1 MLKKPTKTIK
11 TIPNADEIDV
21 SKNELSSS
29 DDETIEKPK
38 KKLNYVYTEKRKANF
53 ERMKKIKEDKQKERM
68 DLKKRDNELK
78 IKQDELI
85 KEKLKYDI
93 KKKEDKVKKIIKKI
107 PKKKEESESESESE
121 YESENES
128 EDEPVKSKSKSRR
141 KKNPVKI
148 IINNKIPDQNKPI
161 EQIKKKSNILFL

>member
-1 MLKKPTKTIK
+1 MPKKPTKTIK
-11 TIPNADEIDV
+11 TNTSADEIDV
-21 SKNELSSS
+21 SKNEIINESSSS
-29 DDETIEKPK
+29 DDETIEKSK

-78 IKQDELI
+78 IKKDELI

-121 YESENES
+121 NES
-128 EDEPVKSKSKSRR
+128 EDEPVKIKSKNRR

-148 IINNKIPDQNKPI
+148 IINNKIPEQNKPI
-161 EQIKKKSNILFL
+161 EPIKKKSNILFL